1 MKVKEKTNFFVMIA
15 AWVSIVINDLTFF
28 VFYYFTNNDID
39 ALKVAIVS
47 AVGLAGMGGL
57 TIIRAVTVVYDLSLG
72 AIICTWLGFLFLS
85 AIGAYYLFDISIVG
99 FVILIVFLMLEISSI
114 FIIINRS
121 RIRNYLKKKIK
132 RKQNDS

>member
-15 AWVSIVINDLTFF
+15 AWVSIVINDLIFF
-28 VFYYFTNNDID
+28 IFCFINKEVHS
-39 ALKVAIVS
+39 LKVAIVS
-47 AVGLAGMGGL
+47 AVGLAFMGVFK
-57 TIIRAVTVVYDLSLG
+57 IIRDATVDDLLG
-72 AIICTWLGFLFLS
+72 SVICTWLGFLFLS

-114 FIIINRS
+114 FIIINRY
-121 RIRNYLKKKIK
+121 RIRNYFKKKIN

>member
-15 AWVSIVINDLTFF
+15 AWVSIVINDLIFF
-28 VFYYFTNNDID
+28 IFCFINKEVDS
-39 ALKVAIVS
+39 LKVAIVS
-47 AVGLAGMGGL
+47 AVGLAFMGVFK
-57 TIIRAVTVVYDLSLG
+57 IIRDATVDDLLG
-72 AIICTWLGFLFLS
+72 SVICTWLGFLFLS

-114 FIIINRS
+114 FIIINRY
-121 RIRNYLKKKIK
+121 RIRNYFKKKIN